1 MSAGHASVPL
11 PRSISLMRR
20 RSHVALRA
28 ARDTLVV
35 EKTDCRRS
43 GVPRGAEKRC
53 AKRTC
58 ARERGRG
65 HKARR
70 SLGAITARPPSRHAV
85 DRGDGAPLSRARL
98 FEERVPPPAVV
109 YNRLN
114 HGCTHQLIARAR
126 SRSSIMP
133 ERSARLP
140 GRDRR
145 QVCVAVDG
153 LLPHVLATIEQEYG
167 ESDSDQCAED
177 GAQFAVPCPVVS
189 HHRLRSSG
197 LMQPTPAAN
206 RGSCAATRPIWNCGS
221 LVAAPSSVYQK

>member
-1 MSAGHASVPL
+1 M
-11 PRSISLMRR
+11 
-20 RSHVALRA
+20 
-28 ARDTLVV
+28 
-35 EKTDCRRS
+35 EKRDCRRS
-43 GVPRGAEKRC
+43 GVRGTEKRC
-53 AKRTC
+53 AKGTC
-58 ARERGRG
+58 APERGHG

-98 FEERVPPPAVV
+98 FEERVPPRAVV

-114 HGCTHQLIARAR
+114 HG
-126 SRSSIMP
+126 SSSSAHRESKFGESKFAQPDMP
-133 ERSARLP
+133 GESARLP

-145 QVCVAVDG
+145 EICVAVDG
-153 LLPHVLATIEQEYG
+153 LLPDVLATIEQEYG

-221 LVAAPSSVYQK
+221 LVADGASVYQKRVSADVFEHAWKRIWQ